1 MKIEGSDLKVE
12 ISDFVEW
19 ELGTLRE
26 DCNFTNDEMDFF
38 NLRAKDNTIEEIA
51 ESMNIS
57 VSKANRLSKKVS
69 RKIQKVLTPDNCYV
83 DT

>member
-1 MKIEGSDLKVE
+1 VA

-26 DCNFTNDEMDFF
+26 GCNFTGDELEFF

-51 ESMNIS
+51 ELMNIS
-57 VSKANRLSKKVS
+57 ISKANRLSKKVS
-69 RKIQKVLTPDNCYV
+69 CKVIKVLPPPPNEHSD
-83 DT
+83 